1 MYQLNIRGIF
11 ISKQNRNNSP
21 LREHMYNAI
30 KGNPAWCVSIAW
42 ILSWYPFGAFGV
54 LKHYYPQWVSGSLR
68 SRITCV
74 QPVLTWPWR
83 GTRRLRRLAGFS
95 YRVVSTTRFKIQTKE
110 SNSPFS
116 SGLCNH
122 LSETPQASTVEQF
135 ASGRISFRSPLR
147 RQLHHGRL
155 ARLFALRNEDDPLLH
170 EPLVGILECLFVDS
184 LKVRKVTL
192 MV

>member
-1 MYQLNIRGIF
+1 MY
-11 ISKQNRNNSP
+11 K
-21 LREHMYNAI
+21 AI
-30 KGNPAWCVSIAW
+30 KDNPLDLCVSIAS
-42 ILSWYPFGAFGV
+42 ILSWYPFGASGV
-54 LKHYYPQWVSGSLR
+54 LKHYYPQWDSGSLR
-68 SRITCV
+68 SRIACV

-83 GTRRLRRLAGFS
+83 GTKRLRRLDGFS
-95 YRVVSTTRFKIQTKE
+95 YRVINTMHLKRIKE

-116 SGLCNH
+116 SGFRNH
-122 LSETPQASTVEQF
+122 LSKTPQAPAVEQF

-147 RQLHHGRL
+147 CQLHHRRL

-192 MV
+192 VV